1 MLIFRLAVAALALL
15 LITNAG
21 AYVYTRN
28 RRYLELS
35 WKIMWFAVMLLLVF
49 GLLYVLERYAL
60 AGWGLLL

>member
-35 WKIMWFAVMLLLVF
+35 WKIMWFAAMLLLVF

>member
-21 AYVYTRN
+21 AYVYTCN